1 MGPNR
6 GDHRALFQSQGGRFN
21 VKILRRLLIRLS
33 HFATRRYTGQ
43 RLRDEIAEHLA
54 LQIEENMRA
63 GMSPTEARRQAALKL
78 GSAEAIRE
86 QHHAEYSIPLIE
98 NLLFDLRYAV
108 RMLLRSPGFSFIAI
122 ATMALGIGATTAI
135 YSVIDA
141 TLLHPLPYPHP
152 VELVRVEDDLP
163 GVGAHGVGIS
173 VPEWRDLE
181 SSGIFQSASIT
192 GKGENVNLTGSAQ
205 PLRLSFK
212 QVTPNYFAVLG
223 VDAQLGRTFDPHD
236 ATPGY
241 NLEVVISDGLWKRE
255 FGADPHIIG
264 KALRLD
270 NDVYHIVGVM
280 PHGFRDQGATSEERN
295 VELWLGAGFAGLPFP
310 PPQRAL
316 RLQSRAVIAR
326 LQPGLSFAAAQGH
339 LDALVASLKKRYP
352 AEYPAQTAWT
362 VRLIPLSES
371 VVGSVRQSLV
381 LLFCAVGL
389 VLLISCVNVANLL
402 LARASVRG
410 REIAVRQA
418 LGVQRTRLI
427 RQFLAETLLLFLLG
441 GIAGFAILLCT
452 GHFLLR
458 LVPESL
464 PHLNNISINW
474 GLLAFALAVSVAA
487 GTVFGLAPAWLM
499 SRFDLIGTL
508 RQEGRGSSGSR
519 ERSRARQILVISE
532 FALSLVLMV
541 AAGLLLRSFWDLF
554 KVRPGFNPDRVMAI
568 QTWLPGPNDPSADI
582 YRTATQESVLL
593 REILRRSRTL
603 PRVEEA
609 AVGDRTALP
618 LGHSHSSPLPL
629 IREGIETMENQA
641 PVIDSPIVSPEYFH
655 LLGMPLQRGR
665 LFNDQDLEDTPQVA
679 VINQAAART
688 YWPNQDP
695 LGKRVRL
702 RLDSREPLSSA
713 QPAWSIIIGVIAD
726 ARTESLADAAIP
738 QIYRSVY
745 QHPAKD
751 LAVFLRGPLD
761 PSAVSA
767 QMREQVQ
774 SIDPELPVFHAETL
788 DDVLSTSLSVRR
800 FSMEMVAFF
809 AATALLLA
817 GLGIYG
823 TISYVVNEQ
832 KREIVIRLALG
843 AQRGN
848 ILKMVLRRGL
858 GLAAAGAGLGVAAA
872 LIVSH
877 LMAGLLFG
885 VSPTDLTTFA
895 GVTFLL
901 TTVALAA
908 SYIPALR
915 AMRLDPITT
924 LHSE

>member
-1 MGPNR
+1 MK
-6 GDHRALFQSQGGRFN
+6 F
-21 VKILRRLLIRLS
+21 LRRFFLRVTNL
-33 HFATRRYTGQ
+33 ATGRGADQ
-43 RLRDEIAEHLA
+43 RLQDELAEHLA
-54 LQIEENMRA
+54 LQIEENLRA
-63 GMSPTEARRQAALKL
+63 GMSSAEARRQAALKL
-78 GSAEAIRE
+78 GAVQAIRE
-86 QHHAEYSIPLIE
+86 GHHDEQSLPFIE

-141 TLLHPLPYPHP
+141 TLLHPLPYPNP
-152 VELVRVEDDLP
+152 TELVLLEGDLP
-163 GVGAHGVGIS
+163 GVGARDVGIS

-181 SSGIFQSASIT
+181 SSGIFRSVSVSGT
-192 GKGENVNLTGSAQ
+192 GADVNLTGSAQ
-205 PLRLSFK
+205 PERLSYK
-212 QVTPNYFAVLG
+212 HVTPNFFAVFG

-236 ATPGY
+236 ATPGF
-241 NLEVVISDGLWKRE
+241 NLEAVISDGLWKRE
-255 FGADPHIIG
+255 FGADPHIVG

-270 NDVYHIVGVM
+270 NDLYHVVGVM
-280 PHGFRDQGATSEERN
+280 PRGFRDLGSTSEERN
-295 VELWLGAGFAGLPFP
+295 TEIWLAAGMAGAPFP
-310 PPQRAL
+310 PPLRGS
-316 RLQSRAVIAR
+316 RLQSRTVAR
-326 LQPGLSFAAAQGH
+326 LMPGLSIVAAQGR
-339 LDALVASLKKRYP
+339 LDALVASLKKQYP
-352 AEYPAQTAWT
+352 AEYPSQTAWT
-362 VRLIPLSES
+362 VRLIPLSEN
-371 VVGSVRQSLV
+371 VVGSVRPSLL
-381 LLFCAVGL
+381 LLFGAVGL

-402 LARASVRG
+402 LARASGRG

-418 LGVQRTRLI
+418 LGAQRTRLI
-427 RQFLAETLLLFLLG
+427 RQFLAESLLLFLLG
-441 GIAGFAILLCT
+441 GIAGFAILFFARK
-452 GHFLLR
+452 FLLQ

-464 PHLNNISINW
+464 PHLNDISINW
-474 GLLAFALAVSVAA
+474 GVLGFALAVSVAA

-499 SRFDLIGTL
+499 TRFDLIGTL

-532 FALSLVLMV
+532 LALSLVLMV
-541 AAGLLLRSFWDLF
+541 AAGLLLRSFRDLF
-554 KVRPGFNPDRVMAI
+554 QVQPGFNPARVMAV

-603 PRVEEA
+603 PGVEEA
-609 AVGDRTALP
+609 AVGDTTALP
-618 LGHSHSSPLPL
+618 LGHSDGDLNPLPL
-629 IREGIETMENQA
+629 LREGIETMDNQA
-641 PVIDSPIVSPEYFH
+641 PVIASPIVSPEYFH
-655 LLGMPLQRGR
+655 LLGMPLERGR
-665 LFNDQDLEDTPQVA
+665 LFNDRDLEDAPPVA
-679 VINQAAART
+679 IINQAAARM
-688 YWPNQDP
+688 YWPKQDP
-695 LGKRVRL
+695 VGKRVRL
-702 RLDSREPLSSA
+702 RLDSREPLRSA
-713 QPAWSIIIGVIAD
+713 KPAWTTIVGVIAD

-745 QHPAKD
+745 QHPAKS
-751 LAVFLRGPLD
+751 LAIFLRGQLD
-761 PSAVSA
+761 PSDLSA
-767 QMREQVQ
+767 QVRSQVQ
-774 SIDPELPVFHAETL
+774 AVDATLPVFHAETL
-788 DDVLSTSLSVRR
+788 DDVLASSLSVRR

-832 KREIVIRLALG
+832 RREIAIRLALG

-858 GLAAAGAGLGVAAA
+858 GLAAAGAGLGVAGA
-872 LIVSH
+872 LLVSH

-885 VSPTDLTTFA
+885 VSPNDLTTFA
-895 GVTFLL
+895 GVTIVL
-901 TTVALAA
+901 TGVALAA